1 MPNFQVFLLMTIS
14 NHVNFEKLLL
24 NIFDTKYKSR
34 NGGVARAWNVASRR
48 TFEPTLY
55 LRNRFLQLRLKT
67 ATDSYRININMSKC
81 YRRQISNVKEELA
94 KCVVVKN
101 NKS

>member
-34 NGGVARAWNVASRR
+34 NGGA
-48 TFEPTLY
+48 LHGHG
-55 LRNRFLQLRLKT
+55 
-67 ATDSYRININMSKC
+67 M
-81 YRRQISNVKEELA
+81 
-94 KCVVVKN
+94 
-101 NKS
+101 

>member
-34 NGGVARAWNVASRR
+34 NGGVARAWNGSK
-48 TFEPTLY
+48 
-55 LRNRFLQLRLKT
+55 QG
-67 ATDSYRININMSKC
+67 NI
-81 YRRQISNVKEELA
+81 
-94 KCVVVKN
+94 
-101 NKS
+101 

>member
-34 NGGVARAWNVASRR
+34 NGGVARAWNGSKQENIWADIVLK
-48 TFEPTLY
+48 EQNPT
-55 LRNRFLQLRLKT
+55 T
-67 ATDSYRININMSKC
+67 E
-81 YRRQISNVKEELA
+81 VKDRHR
-94 KCVVVKN
+94 
-101 NKS
+101 

>member
-34 NGGVARAWNVASRR
+34 NGGGCTGMECSKQENIWADIVLK
-48 TFEPTLY
+48 EQIPT
-55 LRNRFLQLRLKT
+55 T
-67 ATDSYRININMSKC
+67 E
-81 YRRQISNVKEELA
+81 VKDRHR
-94 KCVVVKN
+94 
-101 NKS
+101 